1 MIRAG
6 FPRLGAAL
14 NFRRLTVIGLLVFC
28 LTWIA
33 PAPISGVVHDASGGA
48 VPGAIVIVRPA
59 SGPEHQT
66 TTGPDGR
73 FTIEMPE
80 SGDVT
85 VIVRAGGFAEK
96 TERLSETDRNG
107 GLDLVVEP
115 AALLETVTVTPT
127 RSEQRLGDI
136 PASVSVLTSE
146 DIRTSP
152 AVVADDVLRQIPTFS
167 LFRRSSSLSTHP
179 TSQGVS
185 LRGIG
190 PSGVSR
196 TLVLVDSTPFN
207 DPFGGWVYWTRV
219 PLEGTDRIEVV
230 DGTSSSLYGNY
241 AMGGVINIVSQRP
254 ERRTIELKPQ
264 YGNDDS
270 PKLDVF
276 GSDVWGKV
284 GVTVDASA
292 FRTDGFPVVAPS
304 ERGLIDNNA
313 TVSFH
318 NVSAKADYSASDRV
332 KASMRVG
339 YFGENRGNGKIG
351 EVNDTRWTSASG
363 NVRIELPGHSY
374 LQASVSTDIE
384 RFHSTFLAVT
394 PPSATVAPRSIVRLS
409 VDQHVPTQAVG
420 GMVQWSKALGSTNYF
435 SAGTDWHWVD
445 GDSQEGAYNPAP
457 GPVTPP
463 TQAAVLALQRVS
475 GGTQWI
481 GGAYAQD
488 ILTPLSKLTVT
499 LSARADR
506 WLNYDAHNLETAV
519 IPGTP
524 TNNQPSLPDRSDT
537 AVSPRAAARYQL
549 TDWLS
554 AWGDI
559 GGGFRAPTLNEL
571 YRQFRV
577 GTVLTLPNNQLGPE
591 RLIGGEAGVS
601 VAPARNVTVRT
612 TWFDNRITNPVS
624 NVTLSTVGATVTQ
637 QRQNLGAT
645 RIWGV
650 QSDVEYRIGPAW
662 KLAAGYLYNHARVT
676 DGGVANAALV
686 GRVLP
691 QVPTNRGS
699 VRATYANARLVTVAL
714 DVQFVGNQFD
724 DDQNVRS
731 VPAAA
736 LTAAG
741 YSTTTGPGLPGYA
754 VVDVTVSRRLARNLD
769 LFAGAQNLFDRQY
782 FVGTL
787 PTTTGTPRLVNAGI
801 RVRFTA
807 R

>member
-1 MIRAG
+1 MHG
-6 FPRLGAAL
+6 YAAL
-14 NFRRLTVIGLLVFC
+14 GLRRLPVIGLLLFC

-33 PAPISGVVHDASGGA
+33 PAPISGIVHDASGGA
-48 VPGAIVIVRPA
+48 VPGAAVIVRPA
-59 SGPEHQT
+59 SGPERQT
-66 TTGPDGR
+66 VTGQDGR
-73 FTIEMPE
+73 FTIEAPE
-80 SGDVT
+80 SGDIT

-96 TERLSETDRNG
+96 IERLSESDRG
-107 GLDLVVEP
+107 RSLDLIVEP

-127 RSEQRLGDI
+127 RSEQKLGDI

-152 AVVADDVLRQIPTFS
+152 ALVADDVLRQIPTFS
-167 LFRRSSSLSTHP
+167 LFRRSNSLSTHP

-196 TLVLVDSTPFN
+196 TLVLVDGTPFN

-241 AMGGVINIVSQRP
+241 AMGGVINIVSHRP

-264 YGNDDS
+264 YGNDNS
-270 PKLDVF
+270 PKVGVF
-276 GSDVWGKV
+276 GSDVWGRV
-284 GVTVDASA
+284 GVTVDGSA

-318 NVSAKADYSASDRV
+318 NVSAKADYAASDRV
-332 KASMRVG
+332 KASMRAG

-363 NVRIELPGHSY
+363 NVRIELPGQSY
-374 LQASVSTDIE
+374 LQASVSTDVE

-394 PPSATVAPRSIVRLS
+394 PPSAAVAPRSIVRLS
-409 VDQHVPTQAVG
+409 VDQHVPTHAVG
-420 GMVQWSKALGSTNYF
+420 GTVQWSKALSGTNYF
-435 SAGTDWHWVD
+435 SAGTDWRWVD
-445 GDSQEGAYNPAP
+445 GDSQEGAYSAAP

-481 GGAYAQD
+481 AGAYAQD
-488 ILTPLSKLTVT
+488 ILTPVSKLTVT
-499 LSARADR
+499 LSARADH
-506 WLNYDAHNLETAV
+506 WLNYDAHNLESAV
-519 IPGTP
+519 IAGTA

-537 AVSPRAAARYQL
+537 AVSPRAAARYQV
-549 TDWLS
+549 TEWLS

-591 RLIGGEAGVS
+591 RLVGGEAGVS
-601 VAPARNVTVRT
+601 VAPAPNVTVRT
-612 TWFDNRITNPVS
+612 TWFDNRVTNPVS
-624 NVTLSTVGATVTQ
+624 NVTLSTVGAAVTQ
-637 QRQNLGAT
+637 QRQNLGTT

-650 QSDVEYRIGPAW
+650 QSDVEYRIGAAW
-662 KLAAGYLYNHARVT
+662 KLSAAYLYNHARVV
-676 DGGVANAALV
+676 DGGIANAALV

-691 QVPTNRGS
+691 QVPTHRGS
-699 VRATYANARLVTVAL
+699 VRAAYANARLLTVAL
-714 DVQFVGNQFD
+714 DVQFLGNQFD
-724 DDQNVRS
+724 DDQNVRT
-731 VPAAA
+731 VPVAA

-741 YSTTTGPGLPGYA
+741 YSAPTGPGLPGYA
-754 VVDVTVSRRLARNLD
+754 VVDMTVSRTLTRNVD
-769 LFAGAQNLFDRQY
+769 IFAGAQNLFNQQY

-787 PTTTGTPRLVNAGI
+787 PTTTGTPRLVNAGVRI
-801 RVRFTA
+801 RISA